1 MVAELETD
9 KTSLQR
15 ELAEAQA
22 EIHALAEANKG
33 IRFLDGDQGQK
44 PDTYRDLPNGSL
56 VTATVQL
63 FSCGSCGFSFNAIH
77 CDEEQDV
84 DVGDRTWT
92 CPLCF
97 PDTVLPLAG
106 LW

>member
-1 MVAELETD
+1 MIN
-9 KTSLQR
+9 R
-15 ELAEAQA
+15 LANAW
-22 EIHALAEANKG
+22 INLANAWADM
-33 IRFLDGDQGQK
+33 RAK
-44 PDTYRDLPNGSL
+44 PDPYIDLPNGSL

-63 FSCGSCGFSFNAIH
+63 FSCGSCGFRFNAIH